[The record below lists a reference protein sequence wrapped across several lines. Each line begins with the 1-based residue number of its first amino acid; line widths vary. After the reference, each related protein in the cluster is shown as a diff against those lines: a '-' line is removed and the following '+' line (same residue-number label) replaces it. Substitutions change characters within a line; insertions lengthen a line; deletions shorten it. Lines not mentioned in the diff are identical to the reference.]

1 MVQHRQQAA
10 AGVSKSTRQA
20 NMTSLEVY
28 KLGVK
33 AKQDGNPESANPF
46 KYGTKDWTYW
56 WDGWVSE

>member
-1 MVQHRQQAA
+1 
-10 AGVSKSTRQA
+10 
-20 NMTSLEVY
+20 MTSLEVY